1 MDMYQIRKMRAEK
14 KKDDSPKSFPSVGIN
29 WFPGHMQKTKR
40 QIGELLPLIDV
51 VYELVDSRIP
61 YSSKIV
67 DIDNTIKNKPR
78 ILIMTKY
85 DLCDKIET
93 DKWIKYYEEMGYS
106 VVRANLNIN
115 DSIKDIINL
124 TNKIMFDINKK
135 RINNGLK
142 EKQIKALVIGIPNVG
157 KSTLINKMAGKK
169 VSDVGNRPGVTKNL
183 VWLKTN
189 SNILLLDTPGILWPK
204 FDSHKVALN
213 LASMTA
219 IKQEILDK
227 DELAVYILNTL
238 EKYYP
243 EILKSRYKVNN
254 IDEDICITYDI
265 IGKSIGAIISGGE
278 IDYNRVSEYILN
290 DIKNEYINGITFDR
304 IDEYDIRN

>member
-1 MDMYQIRKMRAEK
+1 MNNENLNKTN
-14 KKDDSPKSFPSVGIN
+14 IN

-40 QIGELLPLIDV
+40 QISELLPLIDV
-51 VYELVDSRIP
+51 VYELIDSRIP

-85 DLCDKIET
+85 DLCDKEET
-93 DKWIKYYEEMGYS
+93 NKWIKYYENKGYK
-106 VVRANLNIN
+106 VIKANLNTN
-115 DSIKDIINL
+115 DSIKNIIYE
-124 TNKIMFDINKK
+124 TNSLMENINQK
-135 RINNGLK
+135 RNNSGMK
-142 EKQIKALVIGIPNVG
+142 EKVIKALVIGIPNVG

-169 VSDVGNRPGVTKNL
+169 VANVGNKPGVTKNL
-183 VWLKTN
+183 VWLKTK
-189 SNILLLDTPGILWPK
+189 SNVLLLDTPGILWPK
-204 FDSHKVALN
+204 FDNQKVALN

-238 EKYYP
+238 DKHYP
-243 EILKSRYKVNN
+243 NILKERYN
-254 IDEDICITYDI
+254 IDCVEEDISETYDR
-265 IGKSIGAIISGGE
+265 IGKKIGAIVSGGE

-290 DIKNEYINGITFDR
+290 DIKNEYVKGITFDR
-304 IDEYDIRN
+304 MNDYE

>member
-1 MDMYQIRKMRAEK
+1 MNNENLNKTN
-14 KKDDSPKSFPSVGIN
+14 IN

-51 VYELVDSRIP
+51 VYELIDSRIP

-85 DLCDKIET
+85 DLCDKEET
-93 DKWIKYYEEMGYS
+93 NKWIKYYENKGYKIIK
-106 VVRANLNIN
+106 ANLNTN
-115 DSIKDIINL
+115 DSIKNIIYE
-124 TNKIMFDINKK
+124 TNSLMENINQK
-135 RINNGLK
+135 RNNSGMK
-142 EKQIKALVIGIPNVG
+142 EKVIKALVIGIPNVG

-169 VSDVGNRPGVTKNL
+169 VANVGNKPGVTKNL
-183 VWLKTN
+183 VWLKTK
-189 SNILLLDTPGILWPK
+189 SNVLLLDTPGILWPK
-204 FDSHKVALN
+204 FDNQKVALN

-219 IKQEILDK
+219 IRQEILDK

-238 EKYYP
+238 DKHYP
-243 EILKSRYKVNN
+243 NILKERYN
-254 IDEDICITYDI
+254 IDCVEEDICETYDR
-265 IGKSIGAIISGGE
+265 IGKKIGAIVSGGE

-290 DIKNEYINGITFDR
+290 DIKNEYVKGITFDR
-304 IDEYDIRN
+304 MNDYE

>member
-1 MDMYQIRKMRAEK
+1 MDMYQKRKMRAEK

-106 VVRANLNIN
+106 VVRANLNTN
-115 DSIKDIINL
+115 VSIKDIINL
-124 TNKIMFDINKK
+124 TNKIMSDINKK

-227 DELAVYILNTL
+227 DELADYILNTL